1 MVGNS
6 VLAFW
11 LVALLLII
19 VPGADWAFVLG
30 VSVRGLSMPRAV
42 GGIVVGYTAMTAVVA
57 AGVGA
62 LVADSPLGLTM
73 LTVVGGVYLMWHGAV
88 SLLRAP
94 EPINAAR
101 PVAASER
108 STLARGIGVSGLNP
122 KGLLLFVALLPQFT
136 SPRWSWPVAMQ
147 IAVLGMT
154 FTLTCAAF
162 YFCLGKFARVIL
174 RARPATA
181 RVLGRISAV
190 AMVVIGALL
199 LIERLA
205 G

>member
-62 LVADSPLGLTM
+62 LVAGSPLGLTM
-73 LTVVGGVYLMWHGAV
+73 LTVVGGLYLIWHGAV
-88 SLLRAP
+88 TLLRAP
-94 EPINAAR
+94 ARINAAR
-101 PVAASER
+101 PATASGR

-122 KGLLLFVALLPQFT
+122 KGLLLFIVTVNLDR
-136 SPRWSWPVAMQ
+136 S
-147 IAVLGMT
+147 G
-154 FTLTCAAF
+154 AA
-162 YFCLGKFARVIL
+162 ANIL
-174 RARPATA
+174 RRSSNVDGCEKSVASAHLLYNA
-181 RVLGRISAV
+181 VISKSCV
-190 AMVVIGALL
+190 RQTWL
-199 LIERLA
+199 LIVQFSCVCGATTSMLICGSVAIGRVNH
-205 G
+205 